1 MYAALVKRQVWE
13 VSMTHEGFCKT
24 VERNNNEAQ
33 LKVPSSWDLNKLQ
46 RGFIESMFED
56 KNLK

>member
-1 MYAALVKRQVWE
+1 MYAALVKRQVRE
-13 VSMTHEGFCKT
+13 VSMTHQGLCKT
-24 VERNNNEAQ
+24 VERSNNDAQ
-33 LKVPSSWDLNKLQ
+33 LKVPLSWDLTKLQ

>member
-1 MYAALVKRQVWE
+1 
-13 VSMTHEGFCKT
+13 MTHQGFCKT
-24 VERNNNEAQ
+24 VERSHNDAQ
-33 LKVPSSWDLNKLQ
+33 LKVPLSWDLTKLQ